1 MDNWRDNILAE
12 FIPNVNK
19 LTLVADPD
27 LLLTEEKLAIKLR
40 DREFDLIEF
49 NDAVEFR
56 YSYESK
62 YRSIWDKGNHT
73 DLVVILRFGHSDINK
88 LPYDLL
94 QTGRLLFF
102 NLGQLFPH
110 MSYPIIEK
118 LDRNLLDDL
127 FSAQEK
133 IIPDR
138 MGDNATKDFILHHVF
153 KIATELITNETE
165 LLRMLLHL
173 HYSNIVLPLIIAQRL
188 IQTIQHQKIF
198 YDWPL
203 EKIVSDSQSFFAF
216 LQERWPLFLNNLKSK
231 PDQTDENLN
240 KYGLKFKGPELLPF
254 DHQDIL
260 VYIDNLFVE
269 RKLKPVQND
278 DSTLDEISWIKTG
291 IISNQ
296 ANDNALRISRL
307 FDLIQKEQ
315 PSENSRYTDW
325 VSFAIKIAELGS
337 LVFKQ
342 PEIKH
347 KKEFLEQKNRLNQIF
362 APWLKNHFAGLMNL
376 PPTNPVMLHHIPRQ
390 MGRIIEGSSQ
400 NRVALIV
407 IDGLAMDQWIS
418 IRQVLQEYSKELIMH
433 ESAVF
438 AWIPTITSVSRQA
451 LFSGKPPLYFPKSIH
466 TTNNEKKLWQQ
477 FWGNFGLSRFDVGY
491 QRSLGNGDAVKAINS
506 VIDPERTRVVG
517 LVIDTVDKIM
527 HGMQLG
533 TAGMHGQ
540 IKQWC
545 ENGFLSSMIEYL
557 LKHKYQVWLTSD
569 HGNIE
574 CKGIGRPA
582 EGVIAQTRGER
593 ARIYSTPE
601 LRDQV
606 SKKFPGSIPWQS
618 NGLPSEYYPLIANE
632 TKAFVNKGKTIV
644 THGGI
649 SIEEV
654 IVPMVKFEKRELK

>member
-1 MDNWRDNILAE
+1 MNNWRDTILAE

-27 LLLTEEKLAIKLR
+27 LLLTEEKLAIELR

-62 YRSIWDKGNHT
+62 YRSIWDKGSFTN
-73 DLVVILRFGHSDINK
+73 LVVILRFGHSDMKK

-102 NLGQLFPH
+102 DLGQLFPN
-110 MSYPIIEK
+110 MSYPEIEQ
-118 LDRNLLDDL
+118 LDPSLLDDL

-133 IIPDR
+133 ITPGR
-138 MGDNATKDFILHHVF
+138 MGNNATKDFILHHVF
-153 KIATELITNETE
+153 KIAAELITNDTE

-173 HYSNIVLPLIIAQRL
+173 HYSDIVLPIPLTQRL
-188 IQTIQHQKIF
+188 VLTIQQQKIF

-203 EKIVSDSQSFFAF
+203 EEIVSDSQSFFAF
-216 LQERWPLFLNNLKSK
+216 LQERWPLFLNNLKSR
-231 PDQTDENLN
+231 PEQIDENIN
-240 KYGLKFKGPELLPF
+240 KYGFKFKGPELLPF

-269 RKLKPVQND
+269 RKLNPVKND
-278 DSTLDEISWIKTG
+278 DSTFNETSWIKTG
-291 IISNQ
+291 VISNQ

-307 FDLIQKEQ
+307 FDLIQNEQ
-315 PSENSRYTDW
+315 PSEKSRYTDW
-325 VSFAIKIAELGS
+325 ISLAIKIAELGS
-337 LVFKQ
+337 LVFTQ
-342 PEIKH
+342 PKIKYE
-347 KKEFLEQKNRLNQIF
+347 KEFLNQTHKLNQIF
-362 APWLKNHFAGLMNL
+362 VPWLKNHFAGLMNL

-390 MGRIIEGSSQ
+390 MGRIIEGSNQ

-418 IRQVLQEYSKELIMH
+418 IRQVLQEHSKDLIMH

-451 LFSGKPPLYFPKSIH
+451 LFSGKPPLYFPKSIN

-477 FWGNFGLSRFDVGY
+477 FWENFGLSRFDVGY
-491 QRSLGNGDAVKAINS
+491 QRSLGNSDAVKAIDS
-506 VIDPERTRVVG
+506 VIDSERTRVVG

-545 ENGFLSSMIEYL
+545 KNGFLSSLIENL
-557 LKHKYQVWLTSD
+557 LEHKYQVWLTSD

-593 ARIYSTPE
+593 ARIYPTPE

-606 SKKFPGSIPWQS
+606 SKKIPESIPWQP
-618 NGLPSEYYPLIANE
+618 NGLPSEYYPLIANG
-632 TKAFVNKGKTIV
+632 TKAFVNKGKAIV

-654 IVPMVKFEKRELK
+654 IVPLIKFEKREIK